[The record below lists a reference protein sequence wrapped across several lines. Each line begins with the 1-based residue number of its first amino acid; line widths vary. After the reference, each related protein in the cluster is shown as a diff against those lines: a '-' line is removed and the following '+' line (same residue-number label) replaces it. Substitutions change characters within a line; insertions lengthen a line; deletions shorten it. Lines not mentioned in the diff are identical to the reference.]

1 MKAVIFG
8 STTGNTEAVAQKI
21 ADALGGAD
29 VMSVSDA
36 SPADLDKYEVLV
48 FGTSTWGVGDLQD
61 DWEDNLD
68 ILDGIDYT
76 GKKVALFGLG
86 DQESYADTFVD
97 GMKALKDKISAKG
110 GKISGEWP
118 VDGYTFDSSASVE
131 GDHFIGLALD
141 EDNQADKTDERI
153 ASWVSTI

>member
-8 STTGNTEAVAQKI
+8 STTGNTETVAQKI

-29 VMSVSDA
+29 VISVGDA
-36 SPADLDKYEVLV
+36 SAEDLGKYDVLV

-61 DWEDNLD
+61 DWEENID
-68 ILDGIDYT
+68 ILDEIDYS

-86 DQESYADTFVD
+86 DQESYSDTFVD
-97 GMKALKDKISAKG
+97 GMKALKDKITAKG
-110 GKISGEWP
+110 GTLSGEWP
-118 VDGYTFDSSASVE
+118 VDGYEFDESAAVE

-141 EDNQADKTDERI
+141 EDNQSDLTDERI
-153 ASWVSTI
+153 ASWVATI

>member
-29 VMSVSDA
+29 VISVADA
-36 SPADLDKYEVLV
+36 SADELGKYEVLV

-61 DWEDNLD
+61 DWEDNID
-68 ILDGIDYT
+68 ILDNIDYS

-86 DQESYADTFVD
+86 DQESYSDTFVD
-97 GMKALKDKISAKG
+97 GMKALKDKITAKG
-110 GKISGEWP
+110 GKITGEWS
-118 VDGYTFDSSASVE
+118 VDGYTFDESASVE

-141 EDNQADKTDERI
+141 EDNQSDKTDERI
-153 ASWVSTI
+153 ASWVASI